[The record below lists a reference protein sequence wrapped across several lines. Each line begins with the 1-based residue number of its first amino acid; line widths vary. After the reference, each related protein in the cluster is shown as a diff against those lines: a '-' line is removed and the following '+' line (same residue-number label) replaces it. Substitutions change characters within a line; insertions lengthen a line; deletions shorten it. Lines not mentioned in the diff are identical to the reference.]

1 MFYIMAGDS
10 QTPRRFRCL
19 IKHFWDI
26 IMKVVP
32 KVYFLLWCQSHWPSS
47 CVSEECSKSEHLNRH
62 LPVLS
67 APIVVFRSKLSWYCF
82 YFNKL
87 GCINILISFLR
98 NKNFILSAWKF
109 KECFGLKQASDCY
122 YKLVTKKRTTI
133 FWWYSEANKQSWSI
147 HWILLDV
154 FFYIQPSFSIF
165 LWIQKSI
172 VKFIW

>member
-1 MFYIMAGDS
+1 
-10 QTPRRFRCL
+10 
-19 IKHFWDI
+19 
-26 IMKVVP
+26 MKVAP
-32 KVYFLLWCQSHWPSS
+32 KVYLLLWRRSHWPGSG
-47 CVSEECSKSEHLNRH
+47 VSVECSKSEHLNRG
-62 LPVLS
+62 LLVLS
-67 APIVVFRSKLSWYCF
+67 APVAVFRSKLPQYCF
-82 YFNKL
+82 CFNKL

-122 YKLVTKKRTTI
+122 YKLVTKNLTTI
-133 FWWYSEANKQSWSI
+133 FWWYSEANEQSWSI

-154 FFYIQPSFSIF
+154 FFYIQLSFSIF

>member
-1 MFYIMAGDS
+1 MAGDS

-98 NKNFILSAWKF
+98 SKNIVLTAWKF
-109 KECFGLKQASDCY
+109 KECLGWNKLLIVIINLSHLLMIFRSEWTKLKY
-122 YKLVTKKRTTI
+122 TLNLVRCFLLHSTKFQYFFMDSKV
-133 FWWYSEANKQSWSI
+133 NCQI
-147 HWILLDV
+147 HMITDM
-154 FFYIQPSFSIF
+154 FKNI
-165 LWIQKSI
+165 
-172 VKFIW
+172 

>member
-109 KECFGLKQASDCY
+109 KKCFGLKQASDCY
-122 YKLVTKKRTTI
+122 KKLKYTLNLVRC
-133 FWWYSEANKQSWSI
+133 F
-147 HWILLDV
+147 L
-154 FFYIQPSFSIF
+154 FYIQLSFSIF